1 MTTHVGESAKVWDSH
16 TWELVWDLPGTEQR
30 DGPWSNPMAFS
41 PDGTKLAVRHGQVIQ
56 IWSFARR
63 VLLQELNRVDVGCS
77 AIQFSPDSER
87 LLAGYDDSRFGVV
100 VWDLVTGQPQQ
111 TFGARIRS
119 LDVSPDGRTV
129 LTGGSDGMIRTWD
142 AATGREIQSIHYEGA
157 GRWLH
162 SVSFRSDG
170 RGFGASSMEGGVRLY
185 DQTGGPIHHEAGPRG
200 MLVAYSR
207 DGNHLACTLGSAI
220 KLWDSNALEELATW
234 FGHEGDVSGV
244 AFSPDGRRMYSIS
257 EDGTAKQWSTL
268 QSPSRVLLEGHR
280 NSLREIALSPD
291 GQRLASGSLDG
302 TVRVWD
308 TATGQELLTLKG
320 HHEAVTAV
328 DYSADGKMIS
338 SGENFVGVIH
348 IWDATTGQLLRTLR
362 QPSFAWWIRFS
373 PDGQSFLTTSAEDGT
388 INLWN
393 VRSGEQLRTIQAT
406 KMLDGAAF
414 SPDGTLI
421 ATCNQDE
428 SGLIQLWEV
437 STGLPIKTFQGANA
451 VHRST
456 AFSPDGK
463 FLAVGAQTPYA
474 TIWDLETGQVKL
486 LGGSGGRIA
495 AIAFSPDGTR
505 LFGGGDGGSISIWD
519 PRTGEQLWSFDS
531 QQGTIWSI
539 KVSRDGKT
547 LATGGGDGTVAL
559 WRTESLPESLEEQ
572 RRLVR
577 AAKRIVD
584 ANDSSGNMA
593 DQLIAD
599 IEQQANLEPALRQLA
614 IRLAATRGDLPGRI
628 FPPAQATLLDPGAAP
643 EALALAA
650 RRIESVAAAW
660 PHEPEALRLL
670 ALARIRSGLYQE
682 ALDLAQ
688 EAGNGTGGQNSA
700 AAALLEAIAL
710 SRLGES
716 QGARRLQAQAMP
728 SLQNAT
734 GQEIGFLLELA
745 AAEFGRE

>member
-328 DYSADGKMIS
+328 DYSADGKMIA

-348 IWDATTGQLLRTLR
+348 LWDATTGQLLRTLR
-362 QPSFAWWIRFS
+362 QPSFVWWIRFS
-373 PDGQSFLTTSAEDGT
+373 PDGQSFLSTSAEDGT

-406 KMLDGAAF
+406 QMLDGAAF

-428 SGLIQLWEV
+428 SGLIRLWEV
-437 STGLPIKTFQGANA
+437 STGLLLKTFAGVQAA
-451 VHRST
+451 HRCT
-456 AFSPDGK
+456 VFNPDGK
-463 FLAVGAQTPYA
+463 SLAVGAHSPYA
-474 TIWDLETGQVKL
+474 SIWDLETGQAMQ
-486 LGGSGGRIA
+486 LGGSSGKILTLA
-495 AIAFSPDGTR
+495 YSPDGAR
-505 LFGGGDGGSISIWD
+505 LFGSGDSGSISVWD
-519 PRTGEQLWSFDS
+519 PRTGDELYSFDS
-531 QQGTIWSI
+531 GQGAVWSI
-539 KVSRDGKT
+539 KISRDGKT
-547 LATGGGDGTVAL
+547 LATSGGNGTVAL
-559 WRTESLPESLEEQ
+559 WRTESLPEPLEQQ

-577 AAKRIVD
+577 AARGIVD
-584 ANDSSGNMA
+584 APSAGDIMA
-593 DQLIAD
+593 DELVASLERQAD
-599 IEQQANLEPALRQLA
+599 LNSDVRQLA
-614 IRLAATRGDLPGRI
+614 IRLARTRGDIPGRI
-628 FPPAQATLLDPGAAP
+628 FLPAQSVLLDRNASA
-643 EALALAA
+643 EAMALASRRMEIIAA
-650 RRIESVAAAW
+650 VW
-660 PHEPEALRLL
+660 PHLPEPGRLL
-670 ALARIRSGLYQE
+670 ALARFRLGRYQE
-682 ALDLAQ
+682 ALELARSSRHSETIQ
-688 EAGNGTGGQNSA
+688 TQDKS
-700 AAALLEAIAL
+700 AAALLEAMCL
-710 SRLGES
+710 NRLGLAE
-716 QGARRLQAQAMP
+716 AAPTLLAQDRP
-728 SLQNAT
+728 LLENTTSR
-734 GQEIGFLLELA
+734 EIRFLLELA
-745 AAEFGRE
+745 AAE